1 MVFSKF
7 AEIVSSA
14 TARLSAPK
22 SSTLSHKSPGFLPV
36 RDSLNGYTISSPEN
50 KTSLRPS
57 SSLQDL
63 STYRRLDPEAG
74 DLNPGIERSSS
85 HATPPNA
92 LQNENG
98 GLSFSK
104 EKASSVI
111 PSRRKK
117 WIRVICVLLCL
128 FVFACLSFAVQFL
141 YSNWSQGP
149 SKFYVVLD
157 CGSTGTRV
165 YLYRASVN
173 SNKDDNL
180 PIALKSLPEDFHRK
194 SGSLSGRAYNRMET
208 EPGFDKLVHN
218 ISGLRGAIKPLVR
231 WAKKQ
236 IPKKSHKTTSLFLY
250 ATAGVRRL
258 PSSDSEWL
266 LNNAWLILKSSPFL
280 CKREWVKIITG
291 VEEAYYGW
299 IALNYNMGVLGATPK
314 KETFGALDLGGSSLQ
329 VTFEGKETA
338 HDETSLKLRI
348 GLVNHH
354 LTAYSLSGYGLNDAF
369 DKSVAH
375 LLKRHPHI
383 TNADLVSGNVEIK
396 HPCLQYGYKEQ
407 YTCSN
412 CAFVHQEGGSPTRGK
427 KMGKGA
433 KAGVPVQLVG
443 TPNWQKCNA
452 LAKIAVNLSEWSDH
466 SPGIDCELQPCA
478 LADNLPRP
486 LGQFYAMSGFYVVY
500 RFFNLTPDAALDD
513 VLDRGQEFCEKTWDV
528 AKKSVAPQPFIEQYC
543 FRAPYVVLL
552 LREGLHI
559 TDRDVVIGSGSITW
573 TLGVALLEAGKA
585 LPNRVE
591 FHNYNIFRVKIN
603 PVLLFA
609 ILFASLFVLVCA
621 LSCIGN
627 GVAKFFRRPYL
638 PLFRHNSV
646 TSTSVLNIS
655 SPFQF
660 QHWSPINTGDG
671 RVKTPLSP
679 TIADT
684 QRRPFDTGPG
694 FSSSGIQLIESS
706 FYSSSSSV
714 AHSYSSGNLGQMQF
728 DSGNVGSFWTP
739 HRSQMRLQSRR
750 SQSRED
756 LNSSIG
762 EAHTAKV

>member
-22 SSTLSHKSPGFLPV
+22 SSTLSYKSPGFLPV
-36 RDSLNGYTISSPEN
+36 QDSLHGYTFSSPEN
-50 KTSLRPS
+50 KTSLRLS

-117 WIRVICVLLCL
+117 WIRKIWFPEWTGLQQNGNRNLGL
-128 FVFACLSFAVQFL
+128 T
-141 YSNWSQGP
+141 NWCIIYQG
-149 SKFYVVLD
+149 
-157 CGSTGTRV
+157 
-165 YLYRASVN
+165 
-173 SNKDDNL
+173 
-180 PIALKSLPEDFHRK
+180 LK
-194 SGSLSGRAYNRMET
+194 
-208 EPGFDKLVHN
+208 
-218 ISGLRGAIKPLVR
+218 GAIKPLVR
-231 WAKKQ
+231 WAKRQ

-266 LNNAWLILKSSPFL
+266 LNNAWLILKNSPFL

-329 VTFEGKETA
+329 VTFEGKEAA

-348 GLVNHH
+348 GSVNHH

-375 LLKRHPHI
+375 LLKRRPHI

-412 CAFVHQEGGSPTRGK
+412 CAFVHQEGGSPAQGK

-513 VLDRGQEFCEKTWDV
+513 VLDKGQEFCEKTWDV

-559 TDRDVVIGSGSITW
+559 TDRDVIIGSGSITW

-585 LPNRVE
+585 FPNRVE
-591 FHNYNIFRVKIN
+591 FHKYNIFRVKIN

-671 RVKTPLSP
+671 RVKMPLSP
-679 TIADT
+679 TIA
-684 QRRPFDTGPG
+684 G
-694 FSSSGIQLIESS
+694 
-706 FYSSSSSV
+706 
-714 AHSYSSGNLGQMQF
+714 HS
-728 DSGNVGSFWTP
+728 
-739 HRSQMRLQSRR
+739 
-750 SQSRED
+750 
-756 LNSSIG
+756 
-762 EAHTAKV
+762 AKTV